1 MSWTEIIDGCGCC
14 NCCGTA
20 RVFLTYS
27 FDDEVEDEW
36 AIIAMAI
43 YWLNS
48 DGTAAGQTYLTAS
61 QVAGAFSGL
70 GNIISPP
77 SVGDTM
83 TGTVSSAL
91 SKAIDCGTVSL
102 AVGESFTLECYEKTM
117 AMARFVSGYIIVC
130 E

>member
-20 RVFLTYS
+20 RVFVSYA
-27 FDDEVEDEW
+27 FDDDVDDQW
-36 AIIAMAI
+36 SMVAMII

-48 DGTAAGQTYLTAS
+48 DGTAAGQTNLTAA
-61 QVAGAFSGL
+61 QVAAAFSGL
-70 GNIISPP
+70 SYVISPP

-83 TGTVSSAL
+83 TGTVTAAV

-102 AVGESFTLECYEKTM
+102 AVGQSFTLQCAEKS
-117 AMARFVSGYIIVC
+117 AYMARFVSGYEVVC